1 MHLQRHLCK
10 ASICAAGSSS
20 HRTAYILTSVLIP
33 VAVVLILVAGG
44 FFLWRRHL
52 RHVKGNFTTRR
63 SSSIDPA
70 DSAQAISLQMT
81 HADVIQ
87 DKALAGR
94 SSLSSED
101 SYPKLAAAQRETHIG
116 SISGPGTPPRWI
128 DNVPFSDWE
137 IDIADIVIGLRPD
150 GRKWELGAGAFSRVC
165 ASSFIPSP
173 QSPDRYREV
182 KRQPSVYSEFLPTC
196 TQRP

>member
-1 MHLQRHLCK
+1 MCMCHGCLSAACLRQRDCLRCSSK
-10 ASICAAGSSS
+10 LFTCVAGSSS
-20 HRTAYILTSVLIP
+20 HRTGYILTSVLIP
-33 VAVVLILVAGG
+33 LAILLILVTGG

-52 RHVKGNFTTRR
+52 RHVKGNFTSRR

-70 DSAQAISLQMT
+70 DSAQVIPLQMT

-87 DKALAGR
+87 SKALAGH
-94 SSLSSED
+94 SSLASED
-101 SYPKLAAAQRETHIG
+101 NYIKLAAARETHVG
-116 SISGPGTPPRWI
+116 SVSGPGTPPKWI

-165 ASSFIPSP
+165 ASAFA
-173 QSPDRYREV
+173 QSTTR
-182 KRQPSVYSEFLPTC
+182 LM
-196 TQRP
+196 